1 MIDDG
6 CGVVRLTAGDV
17 ITAGK
22 QDRGAGSGPAALS
35 MSRWRLRYRRLEP
48 ALLGTTC
55 IALFLALW
63 QVAVEAGW
71 VDRLFVSSPWDVAKQ
86 LWQYVQTDQFVRDLK
101 STSITFADGLGLSI
115 VVGLLLGLAMGLFKR
130 VGYFFDY
137 FISLLYASPR
147 IALVP
152 TFILWFGIGRK
163 TGVAMVFLMSV
174 FPIAINTMTGV
185 KNVDATLVEM
195 ARSQTASRLQMI
207 RTVVI
212 PASFPQIVS
221 GVRLAIGTALIGVV
235 VAEFLAGN
243 NSGLGYT
250 MQVAAQNF
258 QAAQVFVG
266 LVVISVL
273 GLILTQILAMV
284 ERYFQRWR
292 TS

>member
-1 MIDDG
+1 
-6 CGVVRLTAGDV
+6 LTAGV
-17 ITAGK
+17 IAAAEED
-22 QDRGAGSGPAALS
+22 QGAASGPAALS
-35 MSRWRLRYRRLEP
+35 MSHWRLRYRRLEP
-48 ALLGTTC
+48 ALLGTAC
-55 IALFLALW
+55 IVLFLALW
-63 QVAVEAGW
+63 QIAVEAGW
-71 VDRLFVSSPWDVAKQ
+71 IDRLFVSSPWDVAKQ
-86 LWQYVQTDQFVRDLK
+86 MWEYVRTDQFARDLK
-101 STSITFADGLGLSI
+101 STSITFGDGLGLSV
-115 VVGLLLGLAMGLFKR
+115 VVGLVFGVAMGLFKR

-152 TFILWFGIGRK
+152 TFILWFGIGRQ
-163 TGVAMVFLMSV
+163 TGVAMVFLMSA

-185 KNVDATLVEM
+185 RNVDPTLIEM
-195 ARSQTASRLQMI
+195 ARSQTASRMQLI

-243 NSGLGYT
+243 SSGLGYT

-266 LVVISVL
+266 LVMISVL
-273 GLILTQILAMV
+273 GLVLTQILAMV